1 MDSAI
6 TRKEF
11 CKHLAL
17 SSLAVA
23 AYPVVDSPLAY
34 ASDGGDGLLSAPA
47 AHEQFSVNSASF
59 PSQGLVISVKDYGAK
74 GDGSTDDTAHIQ
86 RAMQSNALIFFPS
99 GNYLVSKPIQLQS
112 LKNVHI
118 WATGAILTNTTLTN
132 DCFQIDHC
140 EFVTI
145 TGGRYIRADAPTASW
160 PSDRHCLC
168 FTNCRD
174 IIVRNIFIDGSPGM
188 GICIVNGVNVKIL
201 DNIIKNTTRDGIY
214 SHYSVNVLYSGNYLE
229 NITDDALS
237 MHDYGF
243 NAAKQSIQALG
254 YPQAGS
260 SIIANNRIKNTMRGI
275 SSIGIQ
281 SLIITSNVI
290 DHVVNCGIEV
300 FNTVESFEGPD
311 TQVQDVIISDNLIS
325 YACLKSN
332 RILGKVHGDN
342 NQGGAG
348 KAAITVG
355 SFGADYQYEVE
366 NRRLSNVSII
376 GNMVNYSAA
385 DAYFLNNIDG
395 LVFSNNS
402 ARNCNTSPF
411 PPYTGYIVECW
422 SCTGLCG
429 FNNNVIDTNS
439 PPTAIAGYRVRN
451 TTGYIGGWL
460 GSEYVV
466 YPGSKT
472 TPKILY

>member
-1 MDSAI
+1 MDSSI

-11 CKHLAL
+11 CKHLGL
-17 SSLAVA
+17 SSLAAA
-23 AYPVVDSPLAY
+23 AYPVLRSPDVH
-34 ASDGGDGLLSAPA
+34 ASGTRDEIPSAFPA
-47 AHEQFSVNSASF
+47 SEQSSAKPSL

-74 GDGSTDDTAHIQ
+74 GDGVTDDTANIQ

-99 GNYLVSKPIQLQS
+99 GNYLVSKPIRLQV

-132 DCFQIDHC
+132 HCFEISQC

-145 TGGRYIRADAPTASW
+145 TGGKYMRSGSPSASW
-160 PSDRHCLC
+160 PTDRHCFF
-168 FTNCRD
+168 FTNCTD
-174 IIVRNIFIDGSPGM
+174 VIVQNIFIDGSPGM
-188 GICIVNGVNVKIL
+188 GISIANGMNVKIV
-201 DNIIKNTTRDGIY
+201 DNIIKNTTRDGVY

-243 NAAKQSIQALG
+243 NASKVNIQTLG

-260 SIIANNRIKNTMRGI
+260 SIIANNRIKNAMRGI
-275 SSIGIQ
+275 ASIGTQ
-281 SLIITSNVI
+281 SLTITDNVI
-290 DHVVNCGIEV
+290 EHVVNCGIEV
-300 FNTVESFEGPD
+300 YNTAESYVGPD
-311 TQVQDVIISDNLIS
+311 TQVQDVVISNNLIS
-325 YACLKSN
+325 YACLKSHK
-332 RILGKVHGDN
+332 ILGKLQGDN
-342 NQGGAG
+342 NQGGGG
-348 KAAITVG
+348 KAALTVG
-355 SFGADYQYEVE
+355 SFGADYQYEIE
-366 NRRLSNVSII
+366 NKRLSNISVT

-395 LVFSNNS
+395 LVFSNNT
-402 ARNCNTSPF
+402 ARNCNTSSF

-422 SCTGLCG
+422 SCTDLCG
-429 FNNNVIDTNS
+429 FNNQVIDSNS
-439 PPTAIAGYRVRN
+439 PPNAIAGYRVRD
-451 TTGYIGGWL
+451 TTGNIGGWL
-460 GSEYVV
+460 GLKFVV